1 MLETLACLKIAQSWR
16 KRTASQCLDNN
27 VWAMK
32 RCLEMPK
39 PNTLVGLWREKP
51 EFQTTVCPRSLSSKT
66 SLCFNILDIILVTI
80 GFYVGDEKADVGR
93 LPFALL
99 GAISAGAM
107 ILSEVKK
114 NMPT

>member
-1 MLETLACLKIAQSWR
+1 
-16 KRTASQCLDNN
+16 
-27 VWAMK
+27 MK

-51 EFQTTVCPRSLSSKT
+51 EFQTVVCPRSLSTKT
-66 SLCFNILDIILVTI
+66 YSLCFYILDIILVAI

-93 LPFALL
+93 LPFAIL

-114 NMPT
+114 ITANVN